1 MSGLTSVEIE
11 EFSACDFPAM
21 GWMLRRDV
29 SSWPLEAAGCH
40 LGAEGDCL
48 FCISALIRE
57 NL

>member
-1 MSGLTSVEIE
+1 MSRLTTVEKE

-21 GWMLRRDV
+21 GRMLGRDV

-57 NL
+57 NI